1 MNLVLSCFVDKCDKN
16 GDSAKSIR
24 TYCNVLE
31 HVLDWKKLNVGV
43 KTRSQKPENQSI
55 VFVNNNPEL

>member
-24 TYCNVLE
+24 TYWNVLE
-31 HVLDWKKLNVGV
+31 HVLDWQKLNVCDVGV
-43 KTRSQKPENQSI
+43 KTRS
-55 VFVNNNPEL
+55 